1 MAAYVIVDINITDPA
16 GYEEYRRLGPPT
28 VAAYGGKFIVRGGKV
43 EVLEGEWR
51 PERLVVLE
59 FESADRAKQWWSSQE
74 YSVPK
79 QIRQKTS
86 LTKMIVVEGI

>member
-1 MAAYVIVDINITDPA
+1 MAAYVIVEINITDPA

-28 VAAYGGKFIVRGGKV
+28 VAAYGGNFVVRGGNI
-43 EVLEGEWR
+43 EILEGEWA
-51 PERLVVLE
+51 PKRLVVLE

-74 YSVPK
+74 YAIPK

-86 LTKMIVVEGI
+86 LTNMIVVEGV

>member
-1 MAAYVIVDINITDPA
+1 MAAYVIVEINITDPA

-28 VAAYGGKFIVRGGKV
+28 VAAYGGKFVVRGGKV
-43 EVLEGEWR
+43 EVLEGEWM

-59 FESADRAKQWWSSQE
+59 FESADRAKQWWSSHE
-74 YSVPK
+74 YSIPK

-86 LTKMIVVEGI
+86 LTKMIVVEGV